1 MSPRVLF
8 LAAAALVAAAC
19 AGTAPRPE
27 PRTLAAY
34 RDAQTPPV
42 YALLG
47 QREELALSS
56 DQVNTIDSIAEAL
69 QERNR
74 PLADQLRGVTGSG
87 AGGPVRRPRSTEE
100 EARFLP
106 VLEEIGRNNREAMD
120 AVGRVL
126 TEEQRGKVCRMR
138 QERARERSAM
148 AVPPGRD
155 TPGRVRPMRG
165 RGMPMDSATADVL
178 RRGGVWS
185 WCPPPAPAQAQAE
198 TARG

>member
-1 MSPRVLF
+1 MKTRVLS
-8 LAAAALVAAAC
+8 LAAAALAAAAC

-47 QREELALSS
+47 EREELALSS
-56 DQVNTIDSIAEAL
+56 GQVNTIDSIAEAL
-69 QERNR
+69 RERNR
-74 PLADQLRGVTGSG
+74 PLADQLRGMTGSG
-87 AGGPVRRPRSTEE
+87 AGGPVRRPRSAEE

-120 AVGRVL
+120 AVGRAL
-126 TEEQRGKVCRMR
+126 SDEQRGKVCQMR
-138 QERARERSAM
+138 PERAREH
-148 AVPPGRD
+148 PPFATPAGRD
-155 TPGRVRPMRG
+155 MPGRVRHARP

-178 RRGGVWS
+178 RRGGRWS
-185 WCPPPAPAQAQAE
+185 WCPPPAPAQARTEA
-198 TARG
+198 ARR